1 MKKFLLF
8 FALFSSIVSV
18 AYAGAWDPTI
28 VCSEFDGANIKI
40 SWEPITYT
48 ASNYSIYRSSV
59 TLVATSD
66 WDALTALTTVAQS
79 VDTYVDAVPLTYTA
93 YYYRIKNFTT
103 ALDGVFSNIVNSS
116 PYPEP
121 IVSYAG
127 YDSKVILEW
136 AKASDTSVQYY
147 NVYRSTNA
155 GIIDALL
162 TGKTNDNKYIDYS
175 TANLIKYYFRIQPV
189 TTQGGSFSQAVTV
202 TPFALPFIPSNVAK
216 VVLGTTVTMT
226 WVTTTA
232 RASYDIAGYSIY
244 RSTSQ
249 IISSD
254 FIALTLNGYFLDT
267 GLTPGTRYNYQ
278 VRTTDVN
285 FNVSAPVE
293 FSVLIPGSPAAPVN
307 IQASTNA
314 LAATITWNYNSSD
327 EGVTSYYVYESGS
340 FKGTTGNNYYADS
353 SVTLGGAYL
362 YTVKANNSYGLSV
375 MSQAIAVTITPS
387 APQNLIVENGTL
399 PGTLYINWTPINVS
413 ENITGYNI
421 YRATSPETFDYSIPF
436 LVTATT
442 YDDSDVGVGLRYY
455 YCISGFSSIEGA
467 KSLTASAV
475 PALTAINVLGLT
487 ATAFTN
493 YAYLNWDNEGA
504 EYGVTGYKIYKSTA
518 PYSELYAYEKYVTTS
533 AGTSSSAYVTGLS
546 SLNIPYYLK
555 VTAINFYGEGD
566 TVNASYIDTTMTAVT
581 TPERP
586 TNVTTTSQG
595 DGTIY
600 LSWSNAPVLS
610 NVTSYNVYRSTEAGL
625 YDFAVP
631 VARVTG
637 TNYTDHVTSTAGT
650 VYYYEI
656 KSQGSGF
663 ESLASTEVSGRSFY
677 RPYPVNNLT
686 GSYVNG
692 NIWLLWSTPDGNGT
706 DDYALK
712 HYRIYKSTVPIF
724 SGTPMIGGA
733 AVTEDKFIDTDIN
746 SLVASYYYKVK
757 TYDTNGVEDLDSS
770 TLQVNIANI
779 QQPPATLVA
788 LAGDSKV
795 SLIWRMVT
803 PLYYNIYRREDSNPS
818 YGQPVAYN
826 VSFSLKD
833 YTDTNLINGILYHY
847 IIKAVNSSGEG
858 PASVEVS
865 AKPYFAITLPVD
877 PTVIAQIV
885 NKKEILLNWN
895 AAIGASL
902 AGYYVMRSNDG
913 GGTYTQL
920 TITTQTNYTD
930 LSTSWNQVYYYL
942 IKTLDVDGHVDAIY
956 TPVKIVLPQPSNK
969 IRVYRN
975 LLNLSKGDT
984 LKLRYILIQGGTIK
998 FRVYTL
1004 TGAFV
1009 IELANA
1015 DITGNIDEINPYES
1029 ADIYWDGKNQSGEKV
1044 ASGVYLLSL
1053 ETNNLRVVEKVAVVK

>member
-1 MKKFLLF
+1 MKKFFLLF
-8 FALFSSIVSV
+8 VLLSSIFST

-28 VCSEFDGANIKI
+28 ISSEFDGTNIKI
-40 SWEPITYT
+40 SWKPITYT
-48 ASNYSIYRSSV
+48 ASNYSVYRSPV
-59 TLVATSD
+59 TLSATAD
-66 WDALTALTTVAQS
+66 WEALTALTTVAQS

-103 ALDGVFSNIVNSS
+103 ALDGVFSSIVNSS

-127 YDSKVILEW
+127 YDSTVILEW
-136 AKASDTSVQYY
+136 AKSSDTGVQYY

-155 GIIDALL
+155 GILDALL
-162 TGKTNDNKYIDYS
+162 TGKTSDNKYIDYS

-189 TTQGGSFSQAVTV
+189 TTQGGSFSQAITV

-226 WVTTTA
+226 WATTTA

-293 FSVLIPGSPAAPVN
+293 FSVLIPGPPAAPVN

-327 EGVTSYYVYESGS
+327 ESVTSYSVYESGS
-340 FKGTTGNNYYADS
+340 FKGTTGNNHYADS

-375 MSQAIAVTITPS
+375 MSQAVAVTITPS
-387 APQNLIVENGTL
+387 APQNLIVENATL
-399 PGTLYINWTPINVS
+399 PGTLYINWTPINIS

-421 YRATSPETFDYSIPF
+421 YRATSPETFDYSIPI

-455 YCISGFSSIEGA
+455 YCVAGFSSMEGA
-467 KSLTASAV
+467 RSLTASAV
-475 PALTAINVLGLT
+475 PELTAINVNGLT

-493 YAYLNWDNEGA
+493 YAFLNWDNA
-504 EYGVTGYKIYKSTA
+504 DIEYGVTGYKIYKSTS
-518 PYSELYAYEKYVTTS
+518 PYSELFSYEKYVTAS
-533 AGTSSSAYVTGLS
+533 AGVSSSAYVTGLS

-555 VTAINFYGEGD
+555 VTALNFYGEGD
-566 TVNASYIDTTMTAVT
+566 TINASYIDITMTAAT

-586 TNVTTTSQG
+586 ISVTATSQG
-595 DGTIY
+595 DATIY
-600 LSWSNAPVLS
+600 LSWSTALS
-610 NVTSYNVYRSTEAGL
+610 PASVTSYNVYRSISAGI
-625 YDFAVP
+625 YNFTTP
-631 VARVTG
+631 IARVTG

-656 KSQGSGF
+656 KSQGSGL
-663 ESLASTEVSGRSFY
+663 ESLSSAEISGRSYY

-692 NIWLLWSTPDGNGT
+692 NNWILWSKPDSDGT
-706 DDYALK
+706 DDYAVK
-712 HYRIYKSTVPIF
+712 HYRIYRSTVSSF
-724 SGTPMIGGA
+724 SETLLAGA
-733 AVTEDKFIDTDIN
+733 EAITEEKYIDSDIN
-746 SLVASYYYKVK
+746 TSVSIYYYKVK
-757 TYDTNGVEDLDSS
+757 TYDTNGIEDDDTS
-770 TLQVNIANI
+770 TLQVNMSAI

-818 YGQPVAYN
+818 YGPPVAYN

-865 AKPYFAITLPVD
+865 AEPYLAITLPLD
-877 PTVIAQIV
+877 PTVTAQIV
-885 NKKEILLNWN
+885 NKKDILLNWN

-913 GGTYTQL
+913 GGTYAQL

-930 LSTSWNQVYYYL
+930 ASTQWNQVYYYL
-942 IKTLDVDGHVDAIY
+942 IKTVDVDGHIDAIY
-956 TPVKIVLPQPSNK
+956 TPVKIVLPQPKNK

-975 LLNLSKGDT
+975 LLDLSKGET
-984 LKLRYILIQGGTIK
+984 LKLRYVLIQGGKIK
-998 FRVYTL
+998 LSVYTL

-1009 IELANA
+1009 IELVNA
-1015 DITGNIDEINPYES
+1015 IVAGNIDEINPYES
-1029 ADIYWDGKNQSGEKV
+1029 ADIIWDGKNQAGEKV

-1053 ETNNLRVVEKVAVVK
+1053 EAPNLRVVEKVAVVK